1 YYSNTGSYIE
11 IAAPGGDSRDS
22 DSLGSGFIWQSTI
35 RPSVSDPTFVI
46 FPRFDAYAEVGYS
59 GTSMATPHVCG
70 LAALL
75 ISQGITSPGA
85 VESAIKKSAKFLGT
99 PSASDKTR
107 SDEFGAGLIQARAAL
122 LGMGIK
128 K

>member
-1 YYSNTGSYIE
+1 
-11 IAAPGGDSRDS
+11 
-22 DSLGSGFIWQSTI
+22 
-35 RPSVSDPTFVI
+35 
-46 FPRFDAYAEVGYS
+46 
-59 GTSMATPHVCG
+59 MATPHVCG

-75 ISQGITSPGA
+75 ITQGITSPA
-85 VESAIKKSAKFLGT
+85 AIEAAIKKSAKFLGT

-122 LGMGIK
+122 LGMGLK

>member
-1 YYSNTGSYIE
+1 
-11 IAAPGGDSRDS
+11 
-22 DSLGSGFIWQSTI
+22 
-35 RPSVSDPTFVI
+35 VI
-46 FPRFDAYAEVGYS
+46 FPRFDSYAEVGIS

-75 ISQGITSPGA
+75 ISQGITSPA
-85 VESAIKKSAKFLGT
+85 AIENAIKKSAKFLGT
-99 PSASDKTR
+99 PTAADKTR
-107 SDEFGAGLIQARAAL
+107 SDEFGAGLLQARAAV